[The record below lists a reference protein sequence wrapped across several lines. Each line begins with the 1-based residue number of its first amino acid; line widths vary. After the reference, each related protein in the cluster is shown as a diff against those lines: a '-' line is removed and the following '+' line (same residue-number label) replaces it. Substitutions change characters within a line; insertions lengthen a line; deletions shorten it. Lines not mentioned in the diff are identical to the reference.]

1 MTGTRGVIKARL
13 RRSNRYPQA
22 VLSSMEMERLS
33 VIMAI
38 SHRDTHGRAKRGK
51 MVKRRLTIKCLL
63 TALLIRPHV
72 SKSGECLTLTVL
84 AGQTVTPS
92 FHSSTPT
99 LVNDTERGGREATTG
114 IAMSERQGESER
126 KPKEQPGTTATGTS
140 RGVGSMFSK
149 AKSLL
154 GDK

>member
-63 TALLIRPHV
+63 TALLMRPHV
-72 SKSGECLTLTVL
+72 SKSGECLTLML
-84 AGQTVTPS
+84 AGPPVTQS
-92 FHSSTPT
+92 ASWSTPT
-99 LVNDTERGGREATTG
+99 LVNDTERGGTGATTG
-114 IAMSERQGESER
+114 TAMSGQQGESER
-126 KPKEQPGTTATGTS
+126 QPNELPKTTAKGPD
-140 RGVGSMFSK
+140 RGLESLFSK
-149 AKSLL
+149 ARSLL